1 MGCLPR
7 RFPSRR
13 PRIALTGGHGGEG
26 NCRISKSGGIGS
38 FLAIC
43 TPRAAALAPVAVAAP
58 DVALRART
66 HNPVCRRGTLN
77 VRFAP
82 IVLQN
87 SG

>member
-1 MGCLPR
+1 MRLR
-7 RFPSRR
+7 
-13 PRIALTGGHGGEG
+13 AAKLDGEG

-43 TPRAAALAPVAVAAP
+43 APRAVALAPVAVAAP